1 MTTNEIKK
9 DMKIRSVQL
18 GVPVTGIMMDNK
30 KGDTRLVD
38 VKGSEVGLFDEIGSV
53 YSHDIVAV
61 EVDGEWKVVEHT
73 PKQLKLKEMVSDTLG
88 RGAFPWV

>member
-30 KGDTRLVD
+30 KGDIRLVD

-73 PKQLKLKEMVSDTLG
+73 PKQLKLKEMVSDTLD